1 MKIEIKNSNLKI
13 CSHAKDFKGHSIYWS
28 TEIQLMQR
36 NSMAFFVDFLFHFVS
51 NQQRSKIWMYTFN
64 KKLVKDLSLSAT
76 DCYMKTIKLGQQEGP
91 VSRAW
96 PEFNP

>member
-28 TEIQLMQR
+28 TEIQLTQR

-76 DCYMKTIKLGQQEGP
+76 DCYMKTTKLGQQEGP